1 MNVYGG
7 TQLAASFR
15 QVRANTMQIA
25 EEIPEEHYGFRAAAD
40 TRSIGQLL
48 THIALGPRVQ
58 LHIQGNQIDDVMKID
73 FPQLMQ
79 TLTHEQQQLRTKAE
93 TLAFLTSEG
102 DRFASFVADLSE
114 EFLSETV
121 AMPPGATP
129 SSKTRLEMLLSPKEH
144 EMHHRGQLMLLER
157 MIGITP
163 HLTRASQAGM
173 AAAAPA
179 ASQGPVQ

>member
-1 MNVYGG
+1 MNVYGA

-25 EEIPEEHYGFRAAAD
+25 EEIPEEHYGFRAAAE

-48 THIALGPRVQ
+48 AHIALGPRFQ
-58 LHIQGNQIDDVMKID
+58 LHVQTNHIDDVMKIN

-79 TLTHEQQQLRTKAE
+79 ALNHEEQLPRTKAE
-93 TLAFLTSEG
+93 TLAFLASEG
-102 DRFASFVADLSE
+102 DRFASYVAALSD
-114 EFLSETV
+114 EFLGETV

-129 SSKTRLEMLLSPKEH
+129 SAKTRLEMLLSPKEH

-157 MIGITP
+157 MIGVTP
-163 HLTRASQAGM
+163 HLTREAQARM
-173 AAAAPA
+173 ARPPQP
-179 ASQGPVQ
+179 ASQGSTQ